1 MCTTLKSCAL
11 HSHNAASDVFDKVL
25 MVMLDLLSTMAVLW
39 SGVALAPQVFYQ
51 FYRLVFNGL
60 PSQWVIKPLPLSDF
74 CRLWITS
81 KATHL
86 SELATSLV
94 LWIALMSVFLAWV
107 TFARAEWHKV

>member
-1 MCTTLKSCAL
+1 
-11 HSHNAASDVFDKVL
+11 
-25 MVMLDLLSTMAVLW
+25 MVVLDLLSTMAVLW